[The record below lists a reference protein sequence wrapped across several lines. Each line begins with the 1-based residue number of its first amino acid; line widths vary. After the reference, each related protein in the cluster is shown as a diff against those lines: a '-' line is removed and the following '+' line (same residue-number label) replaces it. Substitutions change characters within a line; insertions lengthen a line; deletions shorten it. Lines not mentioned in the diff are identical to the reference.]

1 MTLTLVTLT
10 ITGSLTLT
18 QFSRSSTATAT
29 APLFCS
35 RPPLR
40 FPSGV
45 GWVLNLPCPSPSACD
60 NLHCPLTPSPRS
72 STRAATLAQRL
83 SDLSRSLRRPEP
95 VRYDARIATPQPAN
109 SRPG

>member
-60 NLHCPLTPSPRS
+60 NLHCPHPP
-72 STRAATLAQRL
+72 
-83 SDLSRSLRRPEP
+83 SRSLGCSGFTQAGREDSPHGSVPLPKQAEAGWTGQR
-95 VRYDARIATPQPAN
+95 VTGLIAR
-109 SRPG
+109 